1 MDSYSC
7 ASGNGCHDYQ
17 ITIQN
22 YNGHRSYCKKLT
34 CEYCI
39 TRSGLKLN

>member
-22 YNGHRSYCKKLT
+22 YNGHRSYVRNQHVNVVSL
-34 CEYCI
+34 EVV
-39 TRSGLKLN
+39 